1 MLHVYIIGLPEVK
14 KQFYIEDPAISG
26 LTPDEVQEIR
36 YNVNHA
42 SVGTCPGIKLGYTVL

>member
-1 MLHVYIIGLPEVK
+1 MYIIGLPEVK

-36 YNVNHA
+36 YNA
-42 SVGTCPGIKLGYTVL
+42 SVGTCPGFKLGYTVL